1 MTNDID
7 TTSPRRAPSR
17 RAVLRTA
24 AHAAW
29 VVPAVQIATSVPAFA
44 SVSNHATIDLTIN
57 TSSKSGKVG
66 TIDLTVSNSG
76 TKTANGN
83 STASTVT
90 LTFSGTGFSAVR
102 TATRAPGS
110 TLPSPTVSSPTV
122 VLTDVVV
129 GAPQRVTVTVDLAKM
144 DKSAKAYLLN
154 VAATGQ
160 NAYDGSTATPG
171 QKTSVNLSL

>member
-1 MTNDID
+1 MTNDLD

-44 SVSNHATIDLTIN
+44 SVSNHATISLTVN
-57 TSSKSGKVG
+57 SSTKNGKVG
-66 TIDLTVSNSG
+66 TINLTVSNNG
-76 TKTANGN
+76 VKTTNGN

-90 LTFSGTGFSAVR
+90 LTFSGAGFLDVKSA
-102 TATRAPGS
+102 TAG
-110 TLPSPTVSSPTV
+110 TVSSPSV
-122 VLTDVVV
+122 VLTNVMV
-129 GAPQRVTVTVDLAKM
+129 GVPQQVAVTVDLGKM
-144 DKSAKAYLLN
+144 DKTAKAYLFN

-160 NAYDGSTATPG
+160 NAFDNTAATPG
-171 QKTSVNLSL
+171 TPTSVNISL